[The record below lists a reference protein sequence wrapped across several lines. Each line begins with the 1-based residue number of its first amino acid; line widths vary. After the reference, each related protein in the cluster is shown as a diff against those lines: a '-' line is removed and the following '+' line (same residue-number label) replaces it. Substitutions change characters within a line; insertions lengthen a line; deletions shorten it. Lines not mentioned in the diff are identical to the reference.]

1 MSVEP
6 RMCPITYR
14 THLYKGCPLQS
25 LCYTVIRDRI
35 CVGSCV
41 RGETELRESNGTES
55 ERIALE
61 ERTCYNGV
69 VQHIIGVSNSAQ
81 SPKREHVQA
90 CPLLA
95 PSPVPAAASLRGLS
109 PTRPSPSSLP
119 VLSNISDCARTE
131 ALKHSACA
139 EFPSSLRS
147 IQAARVSHSQVH
159 ERPKAPPLQV
169 PWNEADPRPR
179 TRTWVRLRGLDGRR
193 VRPLMGFDLES
204 SRVARH

>member
-35 CVGSCV
+35 YVGSCV

-69 VQHIIGVSNSAQ
+69 VQHIILLFKLLYLRGARRV
-81 SPKREHVQA
+81 
-90 CPLLA
+90 LA
-95 PSPVPAAASLRGLS
+95 P
-109 PTRPSPSSLP
+109 
-119 VLSNISDCARTE
+119 
-131 ALKHSACA
+131 
-139 EFPSSLRS
+139 RS
-147 IQAARVSHSQVH
+147 MY
-159 ERPKAPPLQV
+159 
-169 PWNEADPRPR
+169 
-179 TRTWVRLRGLDGRR
+179 
-193 VRPLMGFDLES
+193 VRPQPPDLAPLRLCMYNTFVS
-204 SRVARH
+204 TFSGNSLWLLCVFCRIV